1 MSDDVSSLDETSQLE
16 NIINQG
22 DSWTRIKILRISVS
36 EYVLLELGGPSWGW
50 DGWKLVDGWDD
61 STCTRDSL
69 HTVGRWMPVSSKYLS
84 SF

>member
-22 DSWTRIKILRISVS
+22 DSWTRIKILRILVS
-36 EYVLLELGGPSWGW
+36 EYVLLELGW

-69 HTVGRWMPVSSKYLS
+69 QTVGRWMPVSSKYLS